1 MRPGVLG
8 PQRSRGV
15 RKLNFYHQ
23 VQLRRQ
29 HLPAA
34 QDAHHGGAQQH
45 VRVAALVHCA
55 GRPRVVHLV
64 EALHGL
70 VLVVLAALQQVMHG
84 HGAAV
89 VVNVVAAL
97 AVGKDLDPLDET
109 WHGLVSVFLTLKA
122 ILIDSGSMN
131 EVPLVRGMR
140 QTLEVAGE
148 KELSELGKYPAEAT
162 DEDLARLRQGG
173 GNRFGEDDLAGDP
186 EADALTNNGQGPP
199 SITGRLRSAADGAQA
214 AADLVGAGAAA
225 AQAFRSQLPQD
236 AAKYVRL
243 NVLPRPGPQPQP
255 PPQIIGRPDDV
266 APPGRGG
273 AARAGGGVW
282 RSAGHRGDGSSGC
295 RGGRGRRRRCRRRR
309 GRGRGLRVPGG
320 LAEGAAALA
329 PTAGEVAG
337 AMAATAG
344 VGAAATARLAVG
356 LAGGAAYGL
365 ACGTGWVLE
374 NTLFRPQQGS
384 EDAAVQDVRSANN
397 MNDATQPQHFTLR
410 TGSSTSGSPA
420 SSRASS
426 QSGFRVQAQTNHTP
440 RPFSWGLNPVTLP
453 QSQPNSRASSRSSG
467 QSRQS
472 RLPPPSYDQ
481 LARDIE
487 AA

>member
-1 MRPGVLG
+1 M
-8 PQRSRGV
+8 
-15 RKLNFYHQ
+15 KT
-23 VQLRRQ
+23 LR
-29 HLPAA
+29 
-34 QDAHHGGAQQH
+34 AHGFSQ
-45 VRVAALVHCA
+45 
-55 GRPRVVHLV
+55 RPRFEQVVGYL
-64 EALHGL
+64 ERNEPL
-70 VLVVLAALQQVMHG
+70 
-84 HGAAV
+84 
-89 VVNVVAAL
+89 
-97 AVGKDLDPLDET
+97 PLDQPDR
-109 WHGLVSVFLTLKA
+109 KA
-122 ILIDSGSMN
+122 TTFVTSHFYLDDFVQSSEDPN
-131 EVPLVRGMR
+131 PQPLQHTPLRAIPEEGFR
-140 QTLEVAGE
+140 T
-148 KELSELGKYPAEAT
+148 PAEAT
-162 DEDLARLRQGG
+162 DEDLARMRQGG

-214 AADLVGAGAAA
+214 AADLVGAGAAGLA
-225 AQAFRSQLPQD
+225 AVQAFRSQLPQD
-236 AAKYVRL
+236 AAEYVRL

-266 APPGRGG
+266 ERLLDEAGQRAQEVERGAAQAIEETAAVAAEEGEVAVAAEGVGG
-273 AARAGGGVW
+273 AFGY
-282 RSAGHRGDGSSGC
+282 
-295 RGGRGRRRRCRRRR
+295 
-309 GRGRGLRVPGG
+309 LGG

-344 VGAAATARLAVG
+344 VGTAATAGLAVG

-365 ACGTGWVLE
+365 ARGTGWVLE